1 MKKLL
6 LTLLASLLLNGSAWA
21 EWVKVGSSS
30 EDTFYFDS
38 STIRVEGD
46 KRKVWVLFDYKQR
59 DKYGAFSARMR
70 NEYDCKGEKL
80 QILSATLHSESM
92 AAGKTLSNKQYTTE
106 DWSDIPPNTFA
117 ENLLKIICAK

>member
-1 MKKLL
+1 MQTSVIKKTRLLALL
-6 LTLLASLLLNGSAWA
+6 LVTGSAWA
-21 EWVKVGSSS
+21 EWLKVGSST

-46 KRKVWVLFDYKQR
+46 KRKVWELVDYKQR

-70 NEYDCKGEKL
+70 NEYDCKLEKD

-92 AAGKTLSNKQYTTE
+92 AAGKTLSNE
-106 DWSDIPPNTFA
+106 
-117 ENLLKIICAK
+117 